1 MPVIYRNG
9 GAEGKCGLRM
19 GCGEQLS
26 LSEALL
32 QRTRNKG
39 EAGKPAKALSGSK
52 RRQEG

>member
-1 MPVIYRNG
+1 MPVIHRHG

-32 QRTRNKG
+32 LRIRHKG
-39 EAGKPAKALSGSK
+39 EAGKRVKALSDAK
-52 RRQEG
+52 RRQGG